1 MFEKE
6 VEKYLKSRTGK
17 YGFFFE
23 DLYSGYSYGYNENVK
38 LISAGCM
45 KLPIAV
51 ALMKCEEEGNI
62 DYWYIRYVDRITSD
76 EERKKA
82 LTAIYGE
89 FAKLKLGGK
98 I

>member
-1 MFEKE
+1 MFVKE

-51 ALMKCEEEGNI
+51 ALLHI
-62 DYWYIRYVDRITSD
+62 S
-76 EERKKA
+76 
-82 LTAIYGE
+82 
-89 FAKLKLGGK
+89 
-98 I
+98 